1 LDTCNP
7 GLSVAAEVAQSL
19 LAGPAEVEDLRGSGR
34 NSRIYKVRSQGNK
47 FALKQYPSRA
57 DDPRDRLGTEV
68 AALRLMQSHKIDAV
82 PRVIAVDQERNFV
95 LLSWIDGVPVGDA
108 ADTDIDSAVHFLAS
122 IHTLRLVPEAA
133 KQPYAAEAC
142 LSGRE
147 IERQLR
153 ARLALLERV
162 AAQEQD
168 LGAFLSQAFA
178 PAFAHHLAAARACMM
193 ENRLDFI
200 SEIPQDKRSLI
211 PADFGFHNSLR
222 QGDGSL
228 AYIDFEYFGWDDP
241 VKVTADILLHPG
253 VPLGGAHRLRFRNA
267 AERLYGEDASFAV
280 RLEALLPL
288 FGLRWVLI
296 LLNEFVPER
305 WQRRVL
311 AGTGE
316 NWGGAKAR
324 QLNKARAMLARLS
337 EGISDGNDSRS
348 R

>member
-19 LAGPAEVEDLRGSGR
+19 LAGPAEVEHLRGGGR

-57 DDPRDRLGTEV
+57 NDPRDRLGTEV
-68 AALRLMQSHKIDAV
+68 AALRLMQSHDIDAV
-82 PRVIAVDQERNFV
+82 PRVIAVDRDRNFV
-95 LLSWIDGVPVGDA
+95 LLSWIDGILVGQA
-108 ADTDIDSAVHFLAS
+108 TDTDIDSAARFLAT

-133 KQPYAAEAC
+133 KHPYAAEAC

-153 ARLALLERV
+153 ARLALLKKV
-162 AAQEQD
+162 ATAEPD

-178 PAFAHHLAAARACMM
+178 PAFANHLAAACVRMVA
-193 ENRLDFI
+193 NGLDFI
-200 SEIPQDKRSLI
+200 SEIPQEKRSLI

-228 AYIDFEYFGWDDP
+228 AYVDFEYFGWDDP

-253 VPLGGAHRLRFRNA
+253 VPLSGVQRLRFRNA

-311 AGTGE
+311 AGTCE
-316 NWGGAKAR
+316 NWGEAKAR

-337 EGISDGNDSRS
+337 EGISDGSDR
-348 R
+348 RRH

>member
-1 LDTCNP
+1 MDTCNP

-19 LAGPAEVEDLRGSGR
+19 LAGPAEVEDLRGGGR

-68 AALRLMQSHKIDAV
+68 AALRLMQSHDIDAV
-82 PRVIAVDQERNFV
+82 PRVIAVDREHNFV
-95 LLSWIDGVPVGDA
+95 LLSWIDGVRVREA
-108 ADTDIDSAVHFLAS
+108 TDTDIDSAASFLAT
-122 IHTLRLVPEAA
+122 IHALRLVPEAA

-153 ARLALLERV
+153 GRLALLKKV
-162 AAQEQD
+162 AAAEPD
-168 LGAFLSQAFA
+168 LGAFLGQAFV
-178 PAFAHHLAAARACMM
+178 PAFAHHLAAARVGMVA
-193 ENRLDFI
+193 NGLDFVREI
-200 SEIPQDKRSLI
+200 SPEKRSLI

-222 QGDGSL
+222 RGNGSL
-228 AYIDFEYFGWDDP
+228 AYVDFEYFGWDDP

-253 VPLGGAHRLRFRNA
+253 VPLGRAQRARFRNA
-267 AERLYGEDASFAV
+267 AERLYGEDASFAL

-305 WQRRVL
+305 WQRRIL

-316 NWGGAKAR
+316 NWGEAKAR

-348 R
+348 H